1 MNSQK
6 VVTLEA
12 EEEQLTGMVWI
23 LENICSAV
31 LKGFTAATFAA
42 TQVEATESAKAKAK
56 RLVGELPSCIFHTDA
71 LH

>member
-31 LKGFTAATFAA
+31 LKGFTA
-42 TQVEATESAKAKAK
+42 
-56 RLVGELPSCIFHTDA
+56 RHIRGYPG
-71 LH
+71 